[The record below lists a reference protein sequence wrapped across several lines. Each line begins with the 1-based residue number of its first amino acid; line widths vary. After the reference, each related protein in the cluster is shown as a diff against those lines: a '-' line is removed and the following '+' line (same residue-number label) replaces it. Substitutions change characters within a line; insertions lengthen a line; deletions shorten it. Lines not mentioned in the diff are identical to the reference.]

1 MSTIIEL
8 IKSKKILGASVTLDP
23 IGVIRDVPIAAIRHT
38 EKFSWSDGASVTL
51 DPIGVIRDVSI
62 AAIRRT
68 EKIFLE

>member
-23 IGVIRDVPIAAIRHT
+23 IGVIRDVSTAAIH
-38 EKFSWSDGASVTL
+38 
-51 DPIGVIRDVSI
+51 
-62 AAIRRT
+62 RT